1 MLQNFTVDFTA
12 HKTDFVGMSV
22 QRIHLHLSQE
32 SLACGRQLARKKNTS
47 ISKLVEGFFMG
58 GRNHVHAGK
67 PFSERWA
74 GKEGKITM
82 RKFDKS
88 DVRGM
93 RLAKKYA

>member
-1 MLQNFTVDFTA
+1 
-12 HKTDFVGMSV
+12 MSV

-47 ISKLVEGFFMG
+47 ISKLVESFFLG
-58 GRNHVHAGK
+58 GRNHARSDQ
-67 PFSERWA
+67 PFSARWA
-74 GKEGKITM
+74 GKAGKITM
-82 RKFDKS
+82 RKLDKS